1 MNTPTSPRNEDTL
14 FCELQEVLEGNGNV
28 PPAVKDRL
36 VLKLLGATYQATRG
50 MDKRLFKVESYLPM
64 LEFMKWAGAIL
75 GISMLAL
82 IWALITGQ
90 ATVTFGP

>member
-1 MNTPTSPRNEDTL
+1 MTATRNNEDTL

-36 VLKLLGATYQATRG
+36 ILKLLGATYTAVNG
-50 MDKRLFKVESYLPM
+50 MDTRLKKVETYLPM
-64 LEFMKWAGAIL
+64 LEFVKWTGAIL
-75 GISMLAL
+75 GVSVLAL